1 MIIILFFGF
10 HWNVFISYLDTAQT
24 SRARAFQID
33 GARCGGHFL
42 QETPLISHYS
52 LSFIAGDSDGRLSDA
67 VHGTRRQGVLQA
79 GDRRR
84 AGRVDGREVQ
94 GEGRRAQRGGRVSG
108 KKIQYKDEKLR
119 VGCMNL
125 RRPETESGITQPES
139 HHFIVDIGCRTTVS
153 Q

>member
-1 MIIILFFGF
+1 MQPRLTVRSESIEPG
-10 HWNVFISYLDTAQT
+10 
-24 SRARAFQID
+24 R
-33 GARCGGHFL
+33 HFL

-119 VGCMNL
+119 VGCVNL

>member
-1 MIIILFFGF
+1 MQPRLTVRSESIEPG
-10 HWNVFISYLDTAQT
+10 
-24 SRARAFQID
+24 R
-33 GARCGGHFL
+33 HFL

-52 LSFIAGDSDGRLSDA
+52 LSFIAGDSYGRLSDA
-67 VHGTRRQGVLQA
+67 VHGARRQGVLQA

-119 VGCMNL
+119 VGCVNL
-125 RRPETESGITQPES
+125 TRPETESGITQPES

-153 Q
+153 QWQKCSF